1 MGTYCIMASTK
12 SQYKSYSKMKA
23 ITLFWLFIACMGC
36 SNSTPKSIIAAQD
49 ESGSVLNVYNLDTL
63 KLLLNKNINE
73 IKSFR
78 YPVGVSLKDT
88 VFESEDEAQWKGVVF
103 YNKSV
108 ALLFVEASW
117 ENASIAKRITV
128 LSSDIVGMK
137 GLKIG
142 AKFMD
147 IKSDL
152 SPTIPS
158 YPDGYFGLKVKN
170 DNQVTCF
177 FNISNNEN
185 LGVGNVE
192 FETIPE
198 NIVVEQ
204 ILIE

>member
-1 MGTYCIMASTK
+1 
-12 SQYKSYSKMKA
+12 MKA
-23 ITLFWLFIACMGC
+23 ITLLWLLIACIGC
-36 SNSTPKSIIAAQD
+36 SNSTPKNKITAQD
-49 ESGSVLNVYNLDTL
+49 EAGSVLNVYNLDTL
-63 KLLLNKNINE
+63 KLLLNRNINE

-78 YPVGVSLKDT
+78 YPMGISLKDT

-108 ALLFVEASW
+108 VLLFVETNW
-117 ENASIAKRITV
+117 ENTSIVKRITV

-142 AKFMD
+142 AKFID
-147 IKSDL
+147 VKSDL
-152 SPTIPS
+152 SQTIPS

-177 FNISNNEN
+177 FNISNNQN
-185 LGVGNVE
+185 LGVGNVK

-198 NIVVEQ
+198 DIVVEQ

>member
-1 MGTYCIMASTK
+1 
-12 SQYKSYSKMKA
+12 MKA
-23 ITLFWLFIACMGC
+23 ITLLWLLIVCIGC
-36 SNSTPKSIIAAQD
+36 SNSTQKNKIIAQD
-49 ESGSVLNVYNLDTL
+49 QADSVLNVYNLDTL
-63 KLLLNKNINE
+63 KLLLNRDINE

-78 YPVGVSLKDT
+78 YPIGISLKDT

-108 ALLFVEASW
+108 VLLFVETSW
-117 ENASIAKRITV
+117 KNTSIVKRITV
-128 LSSDIVGMK
+128 LSSYIVGLK

-142 AKFMD
+142 VKFID

-152 SPTIPS
+152 SQTIPS
-158 YPDGYFGLKVKN
+158 YPDGYLGLKVKN

-177 FNISNNEN
+177 FNISNNLN
-185 LGVGNVE
+185 LGLSNVK

>member
-1 MGTYCIMASTK
+1 MGAYCIMASTK

-23 ITLFWLFIACMGC
+23 ITLFWLLIACIGC
-36 SNSTPKSIIAAQD
+36 SNSTPKIKIAAQD
-49 ESGSVLNVYNLDTL
+49 EAGSVLNVYNLDTL

-78 YPVGVSLKDT
+78 YPMGVSLKDT

-108 ALLFVEASW
+108 VLLFVETSW
-117 ENASIAKRITV
+117 ENVSIAKRITV

-137 GLKIG
+137 GLKTG
-142 AKFMD
+142 AKFID

-152 SPTIPS
+152 SQTIPS

-177 FNISNNEN
+177 FNISNNQN
-185 LGVGNVE
+185 LGVGNVK
-192 FETIPE
+192 FETIPVG
-198 NIVVEQ
+198 IVVEQ

>member
-1 MGTYCIMASTK
+1 
-12 SQYKSYSKMKA
+12 MKA
-23 ITLFWLFIACMGC
+23 ITLFWLFIACISC
-36 SNSTPKSIIAAQD
+36 SNNTPKSIIATQD
-49 ESGSVLNVYNLDTL
+49 ESGFVLNVYNLDTL

-108 ALLFVEASW
+108 ILLFVETSW

-128 LSSDIVGMK
+128 LSSDIVGIK

-147 IKSDL
+147 IKSNL
-152 SPTIPS
+152 SPIIPS

-192 FETIPE
+192 FDTIPE
-198 NIVVEQ
+198 NIVVEK